1 MRYFYNPYNLIKTN
15 KMNISKKDINA
26 LNAELS
32 ITLVPQDYEVKVE
45 NAIKKVQKQA
55 SLPGFRPGKVPVGL
69 IKKQHGKSI
78 LVDEI
83 NKILNETLYNYIN
96 DNKIEILGNPIPKE
110 NSTIDFD
117 KQTEWTFNYELGLTP
132 QFDVKL
138 DNSQSFVYNTVKIDD
153 ELVEK
158 YLKDVKRNYGKP
170 SNPEVAEAKDVLYID
185 IVELDA
191 DNNIVAGGIFKST
204 SIGIDRLKNE
214 AAKAKLIGAKKEDKI
229 IISANELYDSA
240 VDKSISLGIDKEV
253 AEKFESNLQLTV
265 RNIARMEDAE
275 LNQELFDK
283 LYGAGNINSLEEF
296 KDKIKAELGLMFA
309 QDTDRKFVEGVE
321 KTLVEKLNITLPDDF
336 LKRWLMAVNEKPLT
350 KEQLEAEYPAY
361 AKSMQWK
368 LIENKIIKNNN
379 IAVTGDEAKEEA
391 ANYVRSQFARYGQ
404 VPEETE
410 VSKIVDGIL
419 SKQEEAQKIF
429 EGLYSKK
436 VLDVLKTSCKLDTK
450 EVSYNEFFGIT
461 E

>member
-1 MRYFYNPYNLIKTN
+1 
-15 KMNISKKDINA
+15 MNISKKDINA
-26 LNAELS
+26 LTAELS
-32 ITLVPQDYEVKVE
+32 ITLTPADYETKVD

-55 SLPGFRPGKVPVGL
+55 AMPGFRPGKVPVGL

-83 NKILNETLYNYIN
+83 NKILNEALYNYIN
-96 DNKIEILGNPIPKE
+96 DNKIEILGNPMPKE
-110 NSTIDFD
+110 DNKIDFEN
-117 KQTEWTFNYELGLTP
+117 QTEWTFNYELGLTP
-132 QFDVKL
+132 NFDVKL

-170 SNPEVAEAKDVLYID
+170 SNPDVAEGKDVLYID

-191 DNNIVAGGIFKST
+191 DNNVVAGGIFKST

-214 AAKAKLIGAKKEDKI
+214 AAKAKLTGAKKEDKI
-229 IISANELYDSA
+229 IINANELYDSA

-253 AEKFESNLQLTV
+253 AESFSSNLQLTV

-283 LYGAGNINSLEEF
+283 LYGAGTINSLEEF
-296 KDKIKAELGLMFA
+296 KEKIKGELALMFA

-379 IAVTGDEAKEEA
+379 LSVSIEEAKEEA
-391 ANYVRSQFARYGQ
+391 ASYVRSQFARYGQ
-404 VPEETE
+404 VPEDKE
-410 VSKIVDGIL
+410 VAKIVDGIL
-419 SKQEEAQKIF
+419 GKQEEAQKIF

>member
-1 MRYFYNPYNLIKTN
+1 
-15 KMNISKKDINA
+15 MNISKKDINA

-32 ITLVPQDYEVKVE
+32 ITLAPTDYEVKVE

-55 SLPGFRPGKVPVGL
+55 SLPGFRLGKVPVGL

-96 DNKIEILGNPIPKE
+96 ENKLEILGNPIPKL
-110 NSTIDFD
+110 NTTVDFD

-138 DNSQSFVYNTVKIDD
+138 DNTQSFVYNTVKIDD

-170 SNPEVAEAKDVLYID
+170 SNPEVAEVTDVLYLD

-191 DNNIVAGGIFKST
+191 DNNILAGGIFKST
-204 SIGIDRLKNE
+204 SVGIDRLKNE

-229 IISANELYDSA
+229 IINANELYDSA
-240 VDKSISLGIDKEV
+240 VDKSISLGIDKEL
-253 AEKFESNLQLTV
+253 AENFNANLQLTV
-265 RNIARMEDAE
+265 RNIARMEDAD

-283 LYGAGNINSLEEF
+283 LYGAGAINSETEF
-296 KDKIKAELGLMFA
+296 KDKIKAELAVMFT
-309 QDTDRKFVEGVE
+309 QDTDRKFIETVE
-321 KTLVEKLNITLPDDF
+321 KTLVEKLNITLPDEF

-350 KEQLEAEYPAY
+350 KEQLEAEYPSY

-379 IAVTGDEAKEEA
+379 IAVTADEAKVEA
-391 ANYVRSQFARYGQ
+391 GNYVRSQFARYGQ
-404 VPEETE
+404 VPGDAE
-410 VSKIVDGIL
+410 VAKIVDGIL
-419 SKQEEAQKIF
+419 SKEQEAQKIF

-436 VLDVLKTSCKLDTK
+436 VLDVLKTSCTLDTK
-450 EVSYNEFFGIT
+450 EVSYNEFFGIN

>member
-1 MRYFYNPYNLIKTN
+1 
-15 KMNISKKDINA
+15 MNISKKDINA

-32 ITLVPQDYEVKVE
+32 ITLAPADYEAKVE

-78 LVDEI
+78 LVDEV

-96 DNKIEILGNPIPKE
+96 DNKIEILGNPIPSQ
-110 NSTIDFD
+110 NSVVDFE

-138 DNSQSFVYNTVKIDD
+138 DNTQSFVYNTVKIDD

-170 SNPEVAEAKDVLYID
+170 SNPEVAEATDVLYID
-185 IVELDA
+185 IVELDN
-191 DNNIVAGGIFKST
+191 DNNIVAGGVFKST

-214 AAKAKLIGAKKEDKI
+214 AAKAKLTGAKKEDKI
-229 IISANELYDSA
+229 LINANELYDSA

-253 AEKFESNLQLTV
+253 AESFNANLQLTV

-283 LYGAGNINSLEEF
+283 LYGAGTINSVEEF
-296 KDKIKAELGLMFA
+296 KEKIKAELALMFT

-336 LKRWLMAVNEKPLT
+336 LKRWLMAVNDKPLT
-350 KEQLEAEYPAY
+350 KDQLDAEYPAY
-361 AKSMQWK
+361 AKTMQWK

-379 IAVTGDEAKEEA
+379 LSVTADEARAEA
-391 ANYVRSQFARYGQ
+391 SNYVRSQFARYGQ
-404 VPEETE
+404 VPDEAE
-410 VSKIVDGIL
+410 VGKIVAGIL
-419 SKQEEAQKIF
+419 GKEQEAQKIF

-436 VLDVLKTSCKLDTK
+436 VLDVLKTTCKLDTK

>member
-1 MRYFYNPYNLIKTN
+1 
-15 KMNISKKDINA
+15 MNISKKDINA

-32 ITLVPQDYEVKVE
+32 ITLTPADYETKVD

-55 SLPGFRPGKVPVGL
+55 AMPGFRPGKVPVGL

-83 NKILNETLYNYIN
+83 NKILNEALYNYIN
-96 DNKIEILGNPIPKE
+96 DNKIEILGNPMPKE
-110 NSTIDFD
+110 DNKIDFEN
-117 KQTEWTFNYELGLTP
+117 QTEWTFNYELGLTP
-132 QFDVKL
+132 NFDVKL
-138 DNSQSFVYNTVKIDD
+138 DNTQSFVYNTVKIDD

-170 SNPEVAEAKDVLYID
+170 SNPDVAEGKDVLYID

-191 DNNIVAGGIFKST
+191 DNNVVAGGIFKST

-214 AAKAKLIGAKKEDKI
+214 AAKAKLTGAKKEDKI
-229 IISANELYDSA
+229 IINANELYDSA

-253 AEKFESNLQLTV
+253 AESFSSNLQLTV

-283 LYGAGNINSLEEF
+283 LYGAGTINSLEEF
-296 KDKIKAELGLMFA
+296 KEKIKGELALMFA

-379 IAVTGDEAKEEA
+379 LSVSIEEAKEEA
-391 ANYVRSQFARYGQ
+391 SSYVRSQFARYGQ
-404 VPEETE
+404 VPEDKE
-410 VSKIVDGIL
+410 VAKIVDGIL
-419 SKQEEAQKIF
+419 GKQEEAQKIF

>member
-1 MRYFYNPYNLIKTN
+1 
-15 KMNISKKDINA
+15 MNISKKDINA
-26 LNAELS
+26 LTAELS
-32 ITLVPQDYEVKVE
+32 ITLSPSDYEAKVD
-45 NAIKKVQKQA
+45 NAIKKVQKQVA
-55 SLPGFRPGKVPVGL
+55 MPGFRAGKVPVGL
-69 IKKQHGKSI
+69 VKKQYGKSI

-83 NKILNETLYNYIN
+83 NKILNDTLYNYIN
-96 DNKIEILGNPIPKE
+96 ENKIEILGNPMPKE
-110 NSTIDFD
+110 DNQVDFD
-117 KQTEWTFNYELGLTP
+117 NQTEWTFNYELGLSP
-132 QFDVKL
+132 NFDVKL
-138 DNSQSFVYNTVKIDD
+138 DNSHSFIYNTVKIDD

-185 IVELDA
+185 IVELDT
-191 DNNIVAGGIFKST
+191 DNNIVAGGVFKST

-214 AAKAKLIGAKKEDKI
+214 AAKSKLTGLKKEDKI
-229 IISANELYDSA
+229 IINANDLYDSA

-253 AEKFESNLQLTV
+253 AENFNSNLQITV

-283 LYGAGNINSLEEF
+283 IYGEGTIKSLEEF
-296 KDKIKAELGLMFA
+296 KEKIKSELALMFA
-309 QDTDRKFVEGVE
+309 QDTDRKFIETVE
-321 KTLVEKLNITLPDDF
+321 KTMVEKLNLQLPDEF

-379 IAVTGDEAKEEA
+379 IAVTVDEAKEEA
-391 ANYVRSQFARYGQ
+391 KSYIRSQFARYGQ
-404 VPEETE
+404 TPDENE
-410 VSKIVDGIL
+410 VSKIADSIL
-419 SKQEEAQKIF
+419 AKEQEAQKIF

-436 VLDVLKTSCKLDTK
+436 VLDVLKSNCKLENK
-450 EVSYNEFFGIT
+450 EVSYNEFFGISN
-461 E
+461 

>member
-1 MRYFYNPYNLIKTN
+1 
-15 KMNISKKDINA
+15 
-26 LNAELS
+26 
-32 ITLVPQDYEVKVE
+32 
-45 NAIKKVQKQA
+45 
-55 SLPGFRPGKVPVGL
+55 VPVGL

-83 NKILNETLYNYIN
+83 NKILNEALYNYIN
-96 DNKIEILGNPIPKE
+96 ENKIEILGNPMPKE
-110 NSTIDFD
+110 DSNIDFD
-117 KQTEWTFNYELGLTP
+117 NQTEWTFNYELGLSP

-170 SNPEVAEAKDVLYID
+170 SNPEVAEGKDVLYID

-191 DNNIVAGGIFKST
+191 DNNVVAGGVFKST

-214 AAKAKLIGAKKEDKI
+214 AAKAKLTGAKKEDKI
-229 IISANELYDSA
+229 IINANELYDSA

-253 AEKFESNLQLTV
+253 AEKFDANLQLTV

-283 LYGAGNINSLEEF
+283 LYGAGNIKSLEEF
-296 KDKIKAELGLMFA
+296 KEKIKSELALMFA
-309 QDTDRKFVEGVE
+309 QDTDRKFVETVE
-321 KTLVEKLNITLPDDF
+321 QTLVEKLNIALPDDF

-379 IAVTGDEAKEEA
+379 IAVTIDEAKEEA
-391 ANYVRSQFARYGQ
+391 ASYVRSQFARYGQ
-404 VPEETE
+404 VPEDKE

-419 SKQEEAQKIF
+419 GKQEEAQKIF

-436 VLDVLKTSCKLDTK
+436 VLDVLKNTCKLDTK
-450 EVSYNEFFGIT
+450 EVSYNEFFGIS

>member
-1 MRYFYNPYNLIKTN
+1 MHPLYLFKKNN
-15 KMNISKKDINA
+15 MNISKKDINA

-32 ITLVPQDYEVKVE
+32 ITLTPADYETKVD

-55 SLPGFRPGKVPVGL
+55 AMPGFRPGKVPVGL

-83 NKILNETLYNYIN
+83 NKILNEALYNYIN
-96 DNKIEILGNPIPKE
+96 ENKIEILGNPMPKE
-110 NSTIDFD
+110 DSTIDFD
-117 KQTEWTFNYELGLTP
+117 NQTEWTFNYELGLSP

-191 DNNIVAGGIFKST
+191 DNNVVAGGIFKST

-214 AAKAKLIGAKKEDKI
+214 AAKAKLTGAKKEDKI
-229 IISANELYDSA
+229 IINANELYDSA

-253 AEKFESNLQLTV
+253 AEKFDSNLQLTV

-296 KDKIKAELGLMFA
+296 KEKIKSELALMFA
-309 QDTDRKFVEGVE
+309 QDTDRKFVETVE
-321 KTLVEKLNITLPDDF
+321 KTLVEKLNIALPDDF

-379 IAVTGDEAKEEA
+379 IAVSIDEAKEEA
-391 ANYVRSQFARYGQ
+391 ASYVRSQFARYGQ
-404 VPEETE
+404 VPEDKE
-410 VSKIVDGIL
+410 VLKIVDGIL
-419 SKQEEAQKIF
+419 GKQEEAQKIF
-429 EGLYSKK
+429 EALYSKK
-436 VLDVLKTSCKLDTK
+436 VLDVLKTTCKLDTK
-450 EVSYNEFFGIT
+450 EVSYNEFFGIN

>member
-1 MRYFYNPYNLIKTN
+1 LHPLYLFKKNN
-15 KMNISKKDINA
+15 MNISKKDINA

-32 ITLVPQDYEVKVE
+32 ITLTPADYETKVD

-55 SLPGFRPGKVPVGL
+55 AMPGFRPGKVPVGL

-83 NKILNETLYNYIN
+83 NKILNEALYNYIN
-96 DNKIEILGNPIPKE
+96 ENKIEILGNPMPKE
-110 NSTIDFD
+110 DSTIDFD
-117 KQTEWTFNYELGLTP
+117 NQTEWTFNYELGLSP

-191 DNNIVAGGIFKST
+191 DNNVVAGGIFKST

-214 AAKAKLIGAKKEDKI
+214 AAKAKLTGAKKEDKI
-229 IISANELYDSA
+229 IINANELYDSA

-253 AEKFESNLQLTV
+253 AEKFDANLQLTV

-296 KDKIKAELGLMFA
+296 KEKIKSELALMFA
-309 QDTDRKFVEGVE
+309 QDTDRKFVETVE

-379 IAVTGDEAKEEA
+379 IAVSIDEAKEEA
-391 ANYVRSQFARYGQ
+391 ASYVRSQFARYGQ
-404 VPEETE
+404 VPEDKE

-419 SKQEEAQKIF
+419 GKQEEAQKIF
-429 EGLYSKK
+429 EALYSKK
-436 VLDVLKTSCKLDTK
+436 VLDVLKTTCKLDTK
-450 EVSYNEFFGIT
+450 EVSYNEFFGIN

>member
-1 MRYFYNPYNLIKTN
+1 
-15 KMNISKKDINA
+15 MNISKKDINA
-26 LNAELS
+26 LTAELS
-32 ITLVPQDYEVKVE
+32 ITLTPQDYETNVE

-55 SLPGFRPGKVPVGL
+55 ALPGFRPGKVPVGL

-78 LVDEI
+78 LLDEV
-83 NKILNETLYNYIN
+83 NKILNQSLYNYIN

-110 NSTIDFD
+110 DNKIDFD

-138 DNSQSFVYNTVKIDD
+138 DNSQSFVYNTVKIDED
-153 ELVEK
+153 LVEK

-170 SNPEVAEAKDVLYID
+170 SNPEVAEAKDVLYLD
-185 IVELDA
+185 IVELDSE
-191 DNNIVAGGIFKST
+191 NNIVAGGIFKST
-204 SIGIDRLKNE
+204 SVGIDRLKNE
-214 AAKAKLIGAKKEDKI
+214 SAKAKLIGAKKEDKI
-229 IISANELYDSA
+229 IINANELYDSA
-240 VDKSISLGIDKEV
+240 VDKSISLGIDKEI
-253 AEKFESNLQLTV
+253 AESFNANLQLTV

-283 LYGAGNINSLEEF
+283 LYGAGTVNSEEEF
-296 KDKIKAELGLMFA
+296 RDKIKAELAVLFT
-309 QDTDRKFVEGVE
+309 QDTDRKFVENVE
-321 KTLVEKLNITLPDDF
+321 KTLVEKLNITLPDAF

-361 AKSMQWK
+361 AKTMQWK

-379 IAVTGDEAKEEA
+379 IAVTADEAKEEA
-391 ANYVRSQFARYGQ
+391 SNYVRSQFARYGQ
-404 VPEETE
+404 APDEAE
-410 VSKIVDGIL
+410 VTKIVAGIL
-419 SKQEEAQKIF
+419 GKEQEAQKIF

-436 VLDVLKTSCKLDTK
+436 VLDVLKTTCKLDTK

-461 E
+461 D

>member
-1 MRYFYNPYNLIKTN
+1 
-15 KMNISKKDINA
+15 MNITKKDINA

-32 ITLVPQDYEVKVE
+32 ITVAPQDYETKVE
-45 NAIKKVQKQA
+45 SAIKKVQKQA

-69 IKKQHGKSI
+69 IKKQYGKSI
-78 LVDEI
+78 LVEEI
-83 NKILNETLYNYIN
+83 NKILNESLYNYIN
-96 DNKIEILGNPIPKE
+96 DNKIEILGNPMPKE
-110 NSTIDFD
+110 DNTIDFD
-117 KQTEWTFNYELGLTP
+117 SQKEWTFNYELGLSP
-132 QFDVKL
+132 QFDLKL
-138 DNSQSFVYNTVKIDD
+138 DNSHSFTYNTVKIDD

-191 DNNIVAGGIFKST
+191 QNNIVAGGVFKST

-214 AAKAKLIGAKKEDKI
+214 AAKSKLIGAKKEDKI
-229 IISANELYDSA
+229 IINANELYDSA
-240 VDKSISLGIDKEV
+240 VDKSISLGIDKEI
-253 AEKFESNLQLTV
+253 AENFSANLQLTV

-283 LYGAGNINSLEEF
+283 LYGAGNVNSETEF
-296 KDKIKAELGLMFA
+296 KDKIKGELALMFA
-309 QDTDRKFVEGVE
+309 QDTDRKFVETVE
-321 KTLVEKLNITLPDDF
+321 KTLVEKLNIGLPDDF
-336 LKRWLMAVNEKPLT
+336 LKRWLMAVNEKPIT
-350 KEQLEAEYPAY
+350 KEQLETEYPAY

-379 IAVTGDEAKEEA
+379 ITVTMDEAKEEA
-391 ANYVRSQFARYGQ
+391 ARFVRSQFARYGQ
-404 VPEETE
+404 NPEDKE
-410 VSKIVDGIL
+410 VTKIVDEIL
-419 SKQEEAQKIF
+419 AKEQEAQKIF

-436 VLDVLKTSCKLDTK
+436 VIDVLKTSCKLDTK
-450 EVSYNEFFGIT
+450 EVSYNEFFGIS

>member
-1 MRYFYNPYNLIKTN
+1 MPK
-15 KMNISKKDINA
+15 
-26 LNAELS
+26 E
-32 ITLVPQDYEVKVE
+32 
-45 NAIKKVQKQA
+45 
-55 SLPGFRPGKVPVGL
+55 
-69 IKKQHGKSI
+69 
-78 LVDEI
+78 
-83 NKILNETLYNYIN
+83 
-96 DNKIEILGNPIPKE
+96 DNK
-110 NSTIDFD
+110 IDFD

-132 QFDVKL
+132 EFDVKL

-170 SNPEVAEAKDVLYID
+170 SNPEVAEGKDVLYID

-214 AAKAKLIGAKKEDKI
+214 AAKAKLTGAKKDDKI
-229 IISANELYDSA
+229 VINANELYDSA

-253 AEKFESNLQLTV
+253 AESFSSNLQLTV

-283 LYGAGNINSLEEF
+283 LYGAGTINSLEEF
-296 KDKIKAELGLMFA
+296 KEKIKGELALMFA

-350 KEQLEAEYPAY
+350 KEQLEAEYPSY

-379 IAVTGDEAKEEA
+379 LAVTIEEAKEEA
-391 ANYVRSQFARYGQ
+391 SNYVRSQFARYGQ

-410 VSKIVDGIL
+410 VAKIVDGIL
-419 SKQEEAQKIF
+419 GKQEEAQKIF

-436 VLDVLKTSCKLDTK
+436 VLDVLKTTCKLDTK

>member
-1 MRYFYNPYNLIKTN
+1 
-15 KMNISKKDINA
+15 MNISKKDINA

-32 ITLVPQDYEVKVE
+32 ITLTPADYETKVD

-55 SLPGFRPGKVPVGL
+55 AMPGFRPGKVPVGL

-83 NKILNETLYNYIN
+83 NKILNEALYNYIN
-96 DNKIEILGNPIPKE
+96 ENKIEILGNPMPKE
-110 NSTIDFD
+110 DSNIDFD
-117 KQTEWTFNYELGLTP
+117 NQTEWTFNYELGLSP

-170 SNPEVAEAKDVLYID
+170 SNPEVAEGKDVLYID

-191 DNNIVAGGIFKST
+191 DNNVVAGGVFKST

-214 AAKAKLIGAKKEDKI
+214 AAKAKLTGAKKEDKI
-229 IISANELYDSA
+229 IINANELYDSA

-253 AEKFESNLQLTV
+253 AEKFDANLQLTV

-283 LYGAGNINSLEEF
+283 LYGAGNIKSLEEF
-296 KDKIKAELGLMFA
+296 KEKIKSELALMFA
-309 QDTDRKFVEGVE
+309 QDTDRKFVETVE
-321 KTLVEKLNITLPDDF
+321 QTLVEKLNIALPDDF

-379 IAVTGDEAKEEA
+379 IAVTIDEAKEEA
-391 ANYVRSQFARYGQ
+391 ASYVRSQFARYGQ
-404 VPEETE
+404 VPEDKE

-419 SKQEEAQKIF
+419 GKQEEAQKIF

-436 VLDVLKTSCKLDTK
+436 VLDVLKNTCKLDTK
-450 EVSYNEFFGIT
+450 EVSYNEFFGIS

>member
-1 MRYFYNPYNLIKTN
+1 
-15 KMNISKKDINA
+15 MNISKKDINA
-26 LNAELS
+26 LTAELS
-32 ITLVPQDYEVKVE
+32 ITLTPSDYETKVE

-55 SLPGFRPGKVPVGL
+55 TLPGFRPGKVPVGL

-96 DNKIEILGNPIPKE
+96 ENKIEILGNPMPKE
-110 NSTIDFD
+110 DNKIDFD
-117 KQTEWTFNYELGLTP
+117 NQTEWTFNYELGLTP
-132 QFDVKL
+132 NFDVKL

-153 ELVEK
+153 KLVEK

-170 SNPEVAEAKDVLYID
+170 SNPEVAEGKDVLYID

-191 DNNIVAGGIFKST
+191 DNNIVAGGVFKST

-214 AAKAKLIGAKKEDKI
+214 AAKTKLTGAKKEDKI
-229 IISANELYDSA
+229 IINANELYDSA

-253 AEKFESNLQLTV
+253 AEKFDSNLQLTV
-265 RNIARMEDAE
+265 HNIARMEDAE

-283 LYGAGNINSLEEF
+283 LYGAGNIKSLEEF
-296 KDKIKAELGLMFA
+296 KEKIKGELALMFA
-309 QDTDRKFVEGVE
+309 QDTDRKFVETVE
-321 KTLVEKLNITLPDDF
+321 QTLVEKLNITLPDDF

-379 IAVTGDEAKEEA
+379 LAVTIEEAKEEA
-391 ANYVRSQFARYGQ
+391 SNYVRSQFARYGQ
-404 VPEETE
+404 VPEEAE
-410 VSKIVDGIL
+410 VAKIVDGIL
-419 SKQEEAQKIF
+419 GKQEEAQKIF

>member
-1 MRYFYNPYNLIKTN
+1 
-15 KMNISKKDINA
+15 MNISKKDINT

-32 ITLVPQDYEVKVE
+32 ITVTPQDYEANVE

-78 LVDEI
+78 LLDEV
-83 NKILNETLYNYIN
+83 NKVLNQALYNYIN
-96 DNKIEILGNPIPKE
+96 ENKIEILGNPIPKE
-110 NSTIDFD
+110 DNKVDFEN
-117 KQTEWTFNYELGLTP
+117 QSEWTFNYELGLTP

-138 DNSQSFVYNTVKIDD
+138 DNTQSFVYNTVKVDD
-153 ELVEK
+153 ALVEK

-170 SNPEVAEAKDVLYID
+170 SNPEVAEAQDVLYLD

-191 DNNIVAGGIFKST
+191 DNNIIPGGIFKST
-204 SIGIDRLKNE
+204 SVGIDRLKNE
-214 AAKAKLIGAKKEDKI
+214 SAKAKLIGAKKEDKI
-229 IISANELYDSA
+229 IINANELYDSA

-253 AEKFESNLQLTV
+253 AESFNANLQLTV
-265 RNIARMEDAE
+265 RNIARMEDAD

-283 LYGAGNINSLEEF
+283 LYGAGTINSLEEF
-296 KDKIKAELGLMFA
+296 KEKIKSELALMFT

-321 KTLVEKLNITLPDDF
+321 KTLVEKLNITLPDAF

-361 AKSMQWK
+361 ARTMQWK

-379 IAVTGDEAKEEA
+379 IAVTAEEAKEEA
-391 ANYVRSQFARYGQ
+391 SNYVRAQFARYGQ
-404 VPEETE
+404 APDEAE
-410 VSKIVDGIL
+410 VAKIVVGIL
-419 SKQEEAQKIF
+419 GKEQEAQKIF

-461 E
+461 D